1 MMSLLINSKWTDL
14 RFQLHLLNNAF
25 CWRKQLSIETN
36 GYSHW
41 KLLNIANYL
50 KISLWLRELWVSLMA
65 VVKNP
70 PANAGDARAAGLI
83 PGPGRSPGVGN
94 GNTLQYSFLEN
105 SMDRGSWQATIHR
118 VPKSQMT
125 EDFTC
130 MQHGIV
136 LVRRHSLRFS
146 QAELAPDINSVNIF

>member
-1 MMSLLINSKWTDL
+1 MSLLINSKWTDL

-36 GYSHW
+36 VYSHW

-70 PANAGDARAAGLI
+70 PANAGAARAAGLI

-94 GNTLQYSFLEN
+94 GNTLQYSFLEIPWTEDPGRLQ
-105 SMDRGSWQATIHR
+105 SMGSWRIGCDWVHTTSYSRHGEVTDQINQKQSFEQAVHHI
-118 VPKSQMT
+118 
-125 EDFTC
+125 
-130 MQHGIV
+130 
-136 LVRRHSLRFS
+136 
-146 QAELAPDINSVNIF
+146 